1 MFSMMQ
7 TFIQEILRDY
17 EEKRNKARS
26 SKEKRLQ
33 EVYERV
39 PRIQKID
46 EELQKTG
53 ISISKAL
60 IKGVD
65 DPEKTIESFK
75 QSLDKLKQ
83 ERAILLT
90 ENNIPL
96 QYLHDNFDCNECND
110 TGFVSSGQKCRCFK
124 QQLITKA
131 YNMSNLARVLK
142 KENFQSF
149 NLDLFSDQP
158 FDGQVLTPKQN
169 MMDIL
174 NVSEGFVFNFDEDNE
189 DNLLFYGETGLGK
202 TFLTNCIAKALLD
215 RGKIVI
221 YQTSFKLLEI
231 LEELRFKN
239 NNDKEK
245 YNLLF
250 DADLLII
257 DDLGTEMTNTFTN
270 SEIFNI
276 INSRLLSNKKT
287 IVSTNLSPKEMMD
300 RYDDRIFSRLFS
312 KFTVLHFFGKDLRW
326 EVK

>member
-1 MFSMMQ
+1 
-7 TFIQEILRDY
+7 
-17 EEKRNKARS
+17 
-26 SKEKRLQ
+26 
-33 EVYERV
+33 EVYEKV
-39 PRIQKID
+39 PTIKKID

-60 IKGVD
+60 IRGTEN
-65 DPEKTIESFK
+65 PEKTIEDFK
-75 QSLDKLKQ
+75 QKLEQLKQ

-96 QYLHDNFDCNECND
+96 QYLDENYSCEECKD
-110 TGFVSSGQKCRCFK
+110 TGFANNGQKCKCFR

-131 YNMSNLARVLK
+131 YNMSNLSNVLK
-142 KENFQSF
+142 KENFQHF
-149 NLDLFSDQP
+149 NLDLFSNKP
-158 FDGQVLTPKQN
+158 FEGQSLSPKEN

-174 NVSEGFVFNFDEDNE
+174 NVCEGFVFNFNE
-189 DNLLFYGETGLGK
+189 NNEENLLFYGETGLGK

-215 RGKIVI
+215 RGNIVI

-239 NNDKEK
+239 NDDKEK

-250 DADLLII
+250 EADLLII

-326 EVK
+326 ETK

>member
-1 MFSMMQ
+1 
-7 TFIQEILRDY
+7 
-17 EEKRNKARS
+17 
-26 SKEKRLQ
+26 
-33 EVYERV
+33 
-39 PRIQKID
+39 
-46 EELQKTG
+46 
-53 ISISKAL
+53 
-60 IKGVD
+60 
-65 DPEKTIESFK
+65 
-75 QSLDKLKQ
+75 
-83 ERAILLT
+83 
-90 ENNIPL
+90 
-96 QYLHDNFDCNECND
+96 
-110 TGFVSSGQKCRCFK
+110 
-124 QQLITKA
+124 
-131 YNMSNLARVLK
+131 MSNLARVLK

>member
-1 MFSMMQ
+1 MQ

>member
-1 MFSMMQ
+1 MIEQFV
-7 TFIQEILRDY
+7 QEILREY
-17 EEKRNKARS
+17 EIKRNTARASREKRI
-26 SKEKRLQ
+26 Q
-33 EVYERV
+33 EVYHRI
-39 PRIQKID
+39 PRIQEID
-46 EELQKTG
+46 GELNKTG
-53 ISISKAL
+53 ISISRAL

-65 DPEKTIESFK
+65 DPEKTVASFK
-75 QSLDKLKQ
+75 EYLDQLKR

-90 ENNIPL
+90 ENNIPM
-96 QYLHDNFDCNECND
+96 QYLDENFSCNECRD
-110 TGFVSSGQKCRCFK
+110 TGFTQGGQKCKCFK

-131 YNMSNLARVLK
+131 YDMSNLSNVLK
-142 KENFQSF
+142 KENFKTF
-149 NLDLFSDQP
+149 NLSLFSDEP
-158 FDGQVLTPKQN
+158 FDGQSLSPKQN
-169 MMDIL
+169 MLDIL
-174 NVSEGFVFNFDEDNE
+174 NVSEGFVFNFEENNE
-189 DNLLFYGETGLGK
+189 ENLLFYGETGLGK

-231 LEELRFKN
+231 LEDLRF
-239 NNDKEK
+239 NNDTKDRTK

-250 DADLLII
+250 EADLLII

-312 KFTVLHFFGKDLRW
+312 KFTVLHFYGKDLRW
-326 EVK
+326 ETR